1 MNNDNLP
8 SILAELMQIE
18 SDTSVPK
25 NVRARIKKAI
35 TALESDGK
43 DEVRVDRALEELSEV
58 DDDPNLHQYTRTQIW
73 SVVSALE
80 EK

>member
-1 MNNDNLP
+1 MDWQECNQRRLVKGVQLDKDL
-8 SILAELMQIE
+8 IDAL
-18 SDTSVPK
+18 
-25 NVRARIKKAI
+25 KKAI
-35 TALESDGK
+35 MALESEGK
-43 DEVRVDRALEELSEV
+43 DEVRVDKALEELSEV

>member
-1 MNNDNLP
+1 MNNDKLP
-8 SILAELMQIE
+8 SILSELTQIE
-18 SDTSVPK
+18 SDTSVPR

-35 TALESDGK
+35 MALESEGK
-43 DEVRVDRALEELSEV
+43 DEVRVDKALEELSEV